1 MRVTHLLLLGS
12 ATALLTVPGIA
23 HAKVKSKPAP
33 TPVAATDAAPTESA
47 AARAARL
54 AAADDTGALRGNE
67 LHGVAIET
75 TVTTT
80 PDAAERGPAANAVA
94 APVRNDQPLSGAL
107 SELVDKRMAQNGAF
121 TGLLDG
127 CMNAAKTRNPRLS
140 GVVSIAVH
148 VVGKNAS
155 VEVSTMGAPTTVD
168 PQLVSCL
175 SAVHGK
181 LSLPDLSFPWQ
192 LQLSSTNG
200 GEMATR

>member
-12 ATALLTVPGIA
+12 ATALLTVPGVA

-33 TPVAATDAAPTESA
+33 TTDAAPTESA

-54 AAADDTGALRGNE
+54 AASDDTGALRGNE
-67 LHGVAIET
+67 LHGVAVET
-75 TVTTT
+75 TVTAT
-80 PDAAERGPAANAVA
+80 PDAAERGPATNAVA

-155 VEVSTMGAPTTVD
+155 VEVSTMGSAD